1 MRKKLTCI
9 DISKLLELK
18 KILLE
23 EKFLK
28 ISTTFFLIFD
38 PVCISIFNNYI
49 SKEVSELYLLLRFVM
64 MFFAL
69 FNLFLFTS
77 NEFITFCC
85 NPSVEKD
92 LNNLRNLDI
101 EKYKDASNIFKKIF
115 FTHVKYLCLIILCV
129 ICLYK
134 GTSIIFN
141 SDYIVSSLCIILL
154 NILIGL
160 ISIFIDKKSK
170 SINISFS
177 NLIAIIK

>member
-18 KILLE
+18 KMLLE

-92 LNNLRNLDI
+92 LNNLRDLDI
-101 EKYKDASNIFKKIF
+101 EKYKDASNIFRKIF
-115 FTHVKYLCLIILCV
+115 FTHVKYLCLIIL
-129 ICLYK
+129 CLYK

-160 ISIFIDKKSK
+160 VSIFINKKSK
-170 SINISFS
+170 SINIYFS

>member
-18 KILLE
+18 KMLLE

-28 ISTTFFLIFD
+28 ISTIFFLIFD
-38 PVCISIFNNYI
+38 PICISIFNNYT
-49 SKEVSELYLLLRFVM
+49 SKEVSELYLLLRFIM
-64 MFFAL
+64 MFFVL
-69 FNLFLFTS
+69 FNLFLFIS

-92 LNNLRNLDI
+92 LNNLRDLDI
-101 EKYKDASNIFKKIF
+101 EKYNYASKIFKKIF
-115 FTHVKYLCLIILCV
+115 FTHVKYLGLIILCV

>member
-49 SKEVSELYLLLRFVM
+49 SKDVNELYLLLRFVM
-64 MFFAL
+64 MFFA
-69 FNLFLFTS
+69 

-92 LNNLRNLDI
+92 LNNLRDLDI
-101 EKYKDASNIFKKIF
+101 EKYKDASNIFRKIF
-115 FTHVKYLCLIILCV
+115 FTHVKYLCLVILCV

-160 ISIFIDKKSK
+160 VSIFIDKKSK
-170 SINISFS
+170 SINIYFS